1 MSQQINL
8 FRPDFRKRR
17 ELLSAAT
24 LVAAVLLVIAAMVAY
39 AGYAARALK
48 QAEQRVEQAD
58 AGLVQLRERLA
69 SLGAGP
75 AQAVPGK
82 ALLDELAR
90 AEARVK
96 TRQELI
102 ETLQGGG
109 IGSAQGFSRYLAALA
124 RQHAEGVWLTGVK
137 LGAAGTD
144 FTLQGRALH
153 ADLLP
158 GYIRLL
164 NGEEALRGKQIGQ
177 MNLLEKDEEAA
188 APAAAGVATRAAQG
202 SRPAQERAT
211 ARYVEFTI
219 SSGAAGGAGG

>member
-1 MSQQINL
+1 MTQQINL
-8 FRPDFRKRR
+8 FRPQFRKQR

-24 LVAAVLLVIAAMVAY
+24 LAAAVLLVAAGTLGY
-39 AGYAARALK
+39 AGYAKRELT
-48 QAEQRVEQAD
+48 QAEQRVAQAD
-58 AGLVQLRERLA
+58 AGLKQMRERLA

-75 AQAVPGK
+75 ATAGPGK

-102 ETLQGGG
+102 DTLKGGG
-109 IGSAQGFSRYLAALA
+109 IGSAEGFSRYLAALA
-124 RQHAEGVWLTGVK
+124 RQRAEGVWLTGIKVG
-137 LGAAGTD
+137 GAGAE
-144 FTLQGRALH
+144 FTLQGRALR

-164 NGEEALRGKQIGQ
+164 NSEETLRGKQIGQ
-177 MNLLEKDEEAA
+177 MSLREKEEEAA
-188 APAAAGVATRAAQG
+188 VPAAPRAAPPE
-202 SRPAQERAT
+202 RPARERLK

-219 SSGAAGGAGG
+219 GSGATGGAGG